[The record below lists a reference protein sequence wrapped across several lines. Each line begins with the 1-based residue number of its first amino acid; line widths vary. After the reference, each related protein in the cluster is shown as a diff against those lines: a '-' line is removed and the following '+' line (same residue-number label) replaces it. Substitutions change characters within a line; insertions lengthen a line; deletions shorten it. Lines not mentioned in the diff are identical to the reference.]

1 MYLEIPLSDADITQQ
16 EIQAVVDVL
25 QSKRLALGPKLIEF
39 ETKVAAYT
47 GRKYAVA
54 VNSGTSALHLLV
66 RALGLK
72 PGDEVITTPFS
83 FIASANCILFE
94 GATPVFVDIDENS
107 LNIDPNKIEAA
118 ITSKTKA
125 LIIVDVFGHPAHW
138 IPILEIARKHNLK
151 IIEDS
156 CEAIGAEYH
165 DIKCGKFGD
174 AASFAFYPNK
184 QMTTCGEGGI
194 IVTDD
199 LEIADLCRSMHNQG
213 RSVKDGKWLEH
224 IRLGYNYRMT
234 EVQAAMGIVQL
245 ERLEQFIDKRTR
257 LATRYNELLQSVAGI
272 ITPREIKG
280 SKSSWFVYVIT
291 LTKNYSR
298 QNRDLILEKLR
309 SSGVQCSNYF
319 QCIHLQPFYREQ
331 FNYTAGA
338 FPIAESIAD
347 RTIALPFFN
356 NLSEEQLNYVVSIV
370 KTCL

>member
-1 MYLEIPLSDADITQQ
+1 MYLEIPLSDADITEQ
-16 EIQAVVDVL
+16 EISAVVEVL
-25 QSKRLALGPKLIEF
+25 RSKRLALGSKLTEF

-47 GRKYAVA
+47 GRKYALA

-72 PGDEVITTPFS
+72 HGDEVITTPFS

-107 LNIDPNKIEAA
+107 LNIDPNKIESA

-125 LIIVDVFGHPAHW
+125 LLIVDVFGHPANW
-138 IPILEIARKHNLK
+138 LPILEIARKHNLK

-165 DIKCGKFGD
+165 GVKCGKFGD
-174 AASFAFYPNK
+174 GATFAFYPNK

-213 RSVKDGKWLEH
+213 RSVQHGKWLEH

-245 ERLEQFIDKRTR
+245 ARLEQFIEKRTQ
-257 LATRYNELLQSVAGI
+257 LAARYNELLQSTGGVFTPHVHAGD
-272 ITPREIKG
+272 
-280 SKSSWFVYVIT
+280 KSSWFVYVII
-291 LTKNYSR
+291 LNENYSR
-298 QNRDLILEKLR
+298 QNRDSILEKLR
-309 SSGVQCSNYF
+309 AGGIQCSNYF
-319 QCIHLQPFYREQ
+319 QCIHLQPFYREL
-331 FNYTAGA
+331 FGYTAGL
-338 FPIAESIAD
+338 FPIAESISD

-356 NLSEEQLNYVVSIV
+356 NLSDDQINYIINSLRA
-370 KTCL
+370 CL